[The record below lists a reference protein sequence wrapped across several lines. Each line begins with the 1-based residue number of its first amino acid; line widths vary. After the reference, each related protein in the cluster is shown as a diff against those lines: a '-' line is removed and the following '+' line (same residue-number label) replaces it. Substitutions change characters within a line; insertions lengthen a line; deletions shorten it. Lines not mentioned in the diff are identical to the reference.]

1 MPSTVSLF
9 SGLHAVTAFGLEDG
23 TLAPRK
29 ITTLNNL
36 TPVTSPPSGA
46 SRPLSSSY
54 WSDSH
59 VARPYLHNNV
69 TVFFFFCVPLLSPPF
84 SLLSVFPSLH
94 PTQICHPLTII
105 ILLEASEALYQ
116 NKSCRVIKWNAR
128 TACPLP
134 TLPSV

>member
-9 SGLHAVTAFGLEDG
+9 SGLHAVTSFGLKDG

-36 TPVTSPPSGA
+36 TPVTSSPSGA
-46 SRPLSSSY
+46 SRPLSSSD

-59 VARPYLHNNV
+59 VAWTYLHNNV
-69 TVFFFFCVPLLSPPF
+69 TDFFFCVPLLSPPL
-84 SLLSVFPSLH
+84 SLLSDFPSLH

-128 TACPLP
+128 AACPLQ